1 MSYNRNLKRVAGP
14 GFHVNVRYDD
24 HLIAQCKNNITSN
37 FKPLSHGRR
46 LQEVYDIKE
55 QELLVARNKQLG
67 ANYFDGYTH
76 CFSAVN
82 YYPLKDKGLNQN
94 STPDQIAEALLK
106 QVRFIGIATTEYV
119 PTAGFQEQGFVA
131 QVGGVVT
138 VLNESADTI
147 YPGEKVALGLNLSQS
162 RRIVRDKGIP
172 TEKIR
177 FTIVKAGSSDAMIAQ
192 AETNAGGPGAT
203 AKDIIKAYQDLQ
215 ERVIGKSYSFAR
227 PGDRLEIGLQPRTS
241 Y

>member
-1 MSYNRNLKRVAGP
+1 MDGP
-14 GFHVNVRYDD
+14 IDG
-24 HLIAQCKNNITSN
+24 
-37 FKPLSHGRR
+37 
-46 LQEVYDIKE
+46 
-55 QELLVARNKQLG
+55 LVARNKQLG

-82 YYPLKDKGLNQN
+82 YYPVKTNSNDAKIVSEEILNG
-94 STPDQIAEALLK
+94 
-106 QVRFIGIATTEYV
+106 VRFIGVATTEYV

-147 YPGEKVALGLNLSQS
+147 YPGEKVALGLNLSKS

-172 TEKIR
+172 TEKVR

-192 AETNAGGPGAT
+192 AEKNAGQGAP